1 MPAITAR
8 FTADVSDFRAKLA
21 TATTEVTGFQKTA
34 SQVNNELKK
43 FGNEF
48 SGANV
53 IRAAESM
60 AKAVE
65 DIGGVTKLTEIEQRK
80 LTAAVSD
87 AIDKYAALGQQ
98 APAHLQTLKAET
110 DHALASAKALGGGV
124 KETEGSL
131 LSFKGVAST
140 LGGVVAGAFT
150 VGALTG
156 FAKEV
161 IDLAGDIADLSSRT
175 GISTSAIQELKY
187 AADLTGA
194 TLDTMTGAIE
204 QMGNRLTEGNDGTV
218 AAVRSLGLSL
228 EDLRSRRPEDA
239 FTSIADAIKEVPDPM
254 RQTQLAMELFGKSG
268 AELLPAIKSGISDL
282 RDEAQAL
289 GLVMSKEAV
298 AGLDQLGD
306 KWTTFIGRAKS
317 GVGELISELKEAA
330 DKLKDLLPKVA
341 DPRPPDRFNDLTL
354 AREFLDPKTP
364 DAPGA
369 PTAFIEGLREAKRA
383 QDDFTLSQREFGGV
397 AAATLELWKK
407 QDEAAKRHAEQ
418 IQALRDQYSGD
429 GIVRKLNDLSE
440 AFRGLDPS
448 QQTNLRTIKAL
459 LVDYEKFRSEVDPSR
474 LPRNLEQL
482 RQKHVDLTFETK
494 EWSEALKVVPG
505 NINAVIAA
513 AGKMPNTI
521 NGFLNDLQFGD
532 LGTELS
538 NVKLGI
544 GEVGLKAD
552 NADKQFKQW
561 IDNSRRDTK
570 LWGIDLR
577 SVFSDMSEGF
587 SGHLALMLTNQE
599 GWKAGAVGIWHS
611 FRDGVTDILGS
622 ILDSFINSFLKGITN
637 ALLGESGGWGE
648 IFADAFTGGGG
659 GGGGAGSNL
668 AGSATNNL
676 TNRAVNWGLGALGV
690 GGATA
695 TAVPG
700 ITATTSAFSA
710 GVPSLGIGAAAS
722 AGTGAGTAAGTTAGT
737 GAATGGTFGGL
748 TTAGVLGGAAAG
760 GAGLGLG
767 LLGTKIFGGA
777 GWKASGFGAASG
789 AATGALI
796 GSVVPGIGT
805 AVGAIVGGLAGAIGG
820 WIGDSV
826 GEKVNNARDEFL
838 FQKDDQGRQ
847 VFGGSGTGEGSAFFN
862 LSTDL
867 AKVQGGDK
875 LFTNLIKADGFK
887 ELNSAVK
894 AIVDTLAGAEFNTIK
909 VREGFDA
916 LTKQREALLALGADE
931 TAVLETQAGSYSLL
945 FDTIKKT
952 GAEVPEAMLP
962 IFKSL
967 IDMGLLVDENGA
979 KVTSLA
985 DVAFGRL
992 TASASAFGTD
1002 TKAAFEE
1009 VSRQLDD
1016 FVEKGF
1022 LSAEQADEMR
1032 KKFKGMDEGADAVG
1046 ETADEVEALTGKVI
1060 VSSERAAELRKQ
1072 LLEQENAHTTIEG
1085 SEQRIQYL
1093 TEALRD
1099 AEAAANDTR
1108 QALERMSSVPPPSV
1122 PTYDGYSAGPSG
1134 LQGAAHGIYAWG
1146 PTPAVFG
1153 EGGEPELGGSVGFM
1167 SKALAGALR
1176 QGGVSLDALAM
1187 ASYRS
1192 QASSDRPMYLVADGM
1207 MLARLTNRYQPSA
1220 LRLQGAIR

>member
-21 TATTEVTGFQKTA
+21 TATTEVTGFQRTA

-60 AKAVE
+60 ARAVS
-65 DIGGVTKLTEIEQRK
+65 DLGGVTKLTEIEQRK

-239 FTSIADAIKEVPDPM
+239 FTAISDAIKEVPDPM

-282 RDEAQAL
+282 RDDAQKL
-289 GLVMSKEAV
+289 GLVMSQEAV
-298 AGLDQLGD
+298 AGLDDLGD
-306 KWTTFIGRAKS
+306 KWTLFIGRAKS
-317 GVGELISELKEAA
+317 GVGELLFELKEAA
-330 DKLKDLLPKVA
+330 DKLKGLLPNVA

-407 QDEAAKRHAEQ
+407 QDEAVKRHAEQ

-429 GIVRKLNDLSE
+429 GIVRRLNDLSE
-440 AFRGLDPS
+440 AFRTLDPA

-482 RQKHVDLTFETK
+482 RQKHIDLTFETE
-494 EWSEALKVVPG
+494 EWSEALKALPG

-544 GEVGLKAD
+544 GDIGLKAD

-622 ILDSFINSFLKGITN
+622 ILDSFINSFLRGITN
-637 ALLGESGGWGE
+637 ALLGESGGWGQ
-648 IFADAFTGGGG
+648 IFADAFSGGGG
-659 GGGGAGSNL
+659 GGGGAGSSV
-668 AGSATNNL
+668 AGTATNNL

-690 GGATA
+690 GGGVA

-710 GVPSLGIGAAAS
+710 GVPSVGIVGAANA
-722 AGTGAGTAAGTTAGT
+722 GAGGAAGAGA
-737 GAATGGTFGGL
+737 GAGGGTFGGL
-748 TTAGVLGGAAAG
+748 SVAGVLGGAAAG

-767 LLGTKIFGGA
+767 FLGQEIFGGA
-777 GWKASGFGAASG
+777 GWKASGFGAATG
-789 AATGALI
+789 AATGFAI
-796 GSVVPGIGT
+796 GSVVPGIGNV
-805 AVGAIVGGLAGAIGG
+805 AGLIIGGLAGAIGG

-826 GEKVNNARDEFL
+826 GEKLNDARDEFL
-838 FQKDDQGRQ
+838 FQKDDQGRAI
-847 VFGGSGTGEGSAFFN
+847 FGGSGTGEGSAFFN

-867 AKVQGGDK
+867 AKVRGGDK
-875 LFTNLIKADGFK
+875 LFTDLIKADDFK
-887 ELNSAVK
+887 ELNSAVR
-894 AIVDTLAGAEFNTIK
+894 AIVDTLAGAEYNTIK

-916 LTKQREALLALGADE
+916 LTAQRNALIALGADE
-931 TAVLETQAGSYSLL
+931 TAVLEQQAGSYSLL

-952 GAEVPEAMLP
+952 GAETPDALLP

-985 DVAFGRL
+985 DVAFTRL
-992 TASASAFGTD
+992 IAAASAFGTD

-1009 VSRQLDD
+1009 VSRQLDT
-1016 FVEKGF
+1016 FVEKGL

-1032 KKFKGMDEGADAVG
+1032 KKFKGMDEGAEAVDETG
-1046 ETADEVEALTGKVI
+1046 ESVDQLTSKVI
-1060 VSSERAAELRKQ
+1060 ISSERAEELRKQ

-1085 SEQRIQYL
+1085 SEQRIQFL

-1153 EGGEPELGGSVGFM
+1153 EGGEAELGGSVGFM

-1176 QGGVSLDALAM
+1176 QGNVSLDTLAM
-1187 ASYRS
+1187 ASYRQS
-1192 QASSDRPMYLVADGM
+1192 STSDRPMYLVADGM